1 MGVFNEFR
9 FSTEVADG
17 LSLLSVSAPDRP
29 SWAAAILPASGSGVA
44 SGQRVHSQNLRQG
57 VFSTPSSGLVHL
69 SGAGHPHHP
78 KAWSRWAQAHLAM
91 SELRPRSPDHRPVVL
106 GGQLFYL
113 FHEPTW
119 GALGAQ
125 RRRAP
130 EGTERAQLRLSLSR
144 SMVK

>member
-57 VFSTPSSGLVHL
+57 VFSTPSSGLVT
-69 SGAGHPHHP
+69 
-78 KAWSRWAQAHLAM
+78 SREQVTPTIP
-91 SELRPRSPDHRPVVL
+91 RPGPDGLKH
-106 GGQLFYL
+106 
-113 FHEPTW
+113 TW
-119 GALGAQ
+119 RCQ
-125 RRRAP
+125 N
-130 EGTERAQLRLSLSR
+130 
-144 SMVK
+144 